1 LEIDLPLM
9 AGGLGAEHA
18 VKPVDCAWER
28 GR

>member
-18 VKPVDCAWER
+18 VKPVDCA
-28 GR
+28 